1 MKILY
6 LTPGC
11 FDKGGISRYN
21 RYQIDALREIFGP
34 HQVRVLSLL
43 GPEKDAFESDF
54 EVQWHGR
61 GNGLF
66 EKIRFVI
73 AALKELMIWKPTHI
87 MVAHVNFSGLAV
99 MLGRLGGC
107 QTILNVYGLEVWSG
121 LSKDADFGL
130 RRVDQ
135 VISDCHYTA
144 QYIEAEG
151 FRVKDST
158 TVIWDCVDLERFQ
171 PQPTQWEA
179 VREKYQLPDREQYF
193 VILTLGRL
201 AFEAAHKGY
210 DRLIQVFAA
219 LQKNYS
225 QARLVIAGKGN
236 MQEELAQ
243 QVAALGITD
252 QVTFT
257 GMVHDDDM
265 AALYSYA
272 HVFSLVSDRGKG
284 RGEGIPLTPLEA
296 MACEV
301 PIIVGNQDGSQEA
314 IFDDA
319 NGWVIDPFDL
329 KAHQAFFEMLINDP
343 QKRRSQAQNAL
354 KIARDTF
361 SYQNF
366 REKHRFMQ
374 KLENL
379 ER

>member
-21 RYQIDALREIFGP
+21 RYQICALREIFGAK
-34 HQVRVLSLL
+34 QVRVLSLL
-43 GPEKDAFESDF
+43 GPEEDGFESQFD
-54 EVQWHGR
+54 VKWHGK
-61 GNGLF
+61 GNGLV
-66 EKIRFVI
+66 EKIRFVG
-73 AALKELMIWKPTHI
+73 AALKEVIGWKPDLI
-87 MVAHVNFSGLAV
+87 LVAHVNFSGLAV
-99 MLGRLGGC
+99 ALGRLGGC
-107 QTILNVYGLEVWSG
+107 KTVLNVYGLEVWSG

-130 RRVDQ
+130 RRVDE

-144 QYIEAEG
+144 NYIETEG
-151 FRVKDST
+151 FRTRGST

-171 PQPTQWEA
+171 SQPSRWEYI
-179 VREKYQLPDREQYF
+179 KQQYQLPDREQHF
-193 VILTLGRL
+193 IILTLGRL

-210 DRLIQVFAA
+210 DRLIKVFAE
-219 LQKNYS
+219 LQKKQP

-236 MQEELAQ
+236 MKEELSR
-243 QVAALGITD
+243 QVSTFGLED
-252 QVTFT
+252 KVTFT

-301 PIIVGNQDGSQEA
+301 PIIVGNHDGSQEA
-314 IFDDA
+314 VFDGA
-319 NGWVIDPFDL
+319 NGTIIDPFDL
-329 KAHQAFFEMLINDP
+329 EAHVAFFEKLIDQP
-343 QKRRSQAQNAL
+343 EIRHKKAISAG
-354 KIARDTF
+354 KVARNIF

-366 REKHRFMQ
+366 KVKHQYMRS
-374 KLENL
+374 E
-379 ER
+379 